1 MSKRS
6 NRTRGNRK
14 LNMGASLRARQMT
27 PPRHTGRGGSVADVL
42 LPPDLLPSDILL
54 IAENLDLLVTED
66 DFMVVAE

>member
-6 NRTRGNRK
+6 NRTRGNRP

-27 PPRHTGRGGSVADVL
+27 PPRHTGRGGSVVDVL
-42 LPPDLLPSDILL
+42 LPPDILPSDILL

-66 DFMVVAE
+66 DLMMVAE